1 MLFPLIIGGLPS
13 AHCLRPCPTLVPSLS
28 AAVYGRW
35 LLVAFFSPHF
45 LAFATRCSAA
55 AGSHGE
61 TFYDDYCNSLPQ
73 TIITFHYENGGH
85 IITWIS
91 HIHTHTHTHTH
102 AALQQPAP
110 TPIQVWSR
118 ACAGVCVNVDVTRV
132 SQDRMIARS
141 ADREIPNPIR
151 YGKWDLRLLGLATL
165 SKIFGNKIWQLN
177 QGP

>member
-13 AHCLRPCPTLVPSLS
+13 ALS
-28 AAVYGRW
+28 FRLFLLLCFFAAVYGRW
-35 LLVAFFSPHF
+35 LLGVFFSF
-45 LAFATRCSAA
+45 FFFWRFQRCSAA

-91 HIHTHTHTHTH
+91 HTH
-102 AALQQPAP
+102 AGTK
-110 TPIQVWSR
+110 TPIPPSQVWSR
-118 ACAGVCVNVDVTRV
+118 ACAGVNVKVDLQILP
-132 SQDRMIARS
+132 SQDLKIWRS
-141 ADREIPNPIR
+141 RDPRNPKPNPIR
-151 YGKWDLRLLGLATL
+151 YGKWNLRLLGHATL